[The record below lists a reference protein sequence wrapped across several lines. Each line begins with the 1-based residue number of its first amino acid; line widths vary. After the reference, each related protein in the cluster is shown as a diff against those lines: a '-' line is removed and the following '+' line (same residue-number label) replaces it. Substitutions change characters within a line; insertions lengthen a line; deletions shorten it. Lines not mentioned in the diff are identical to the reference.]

1 MENIEDY
8 KIILKGAEARAKI
21 RSGMQQVADLVRCTL
36 GGISRSVMFEY
47 KGRTQVVNDGMI
59 IAREVVLQ
67 DEVENLGAQAIIE
80 VALRQNELAGDG
92 TTTAMILTEAIINE
106 AMEKIEKMPEF
117 MAGQVNVLE
126 IRRKIQDSC
135 KNIVEEL
142 KKSANPVKTKE
153 DLEKVATVSLDDP
166 KLGKIV
172 AGMVW
177 EVGKDG
183 CVSVE
188 EGFKTET
195 EYETVMGM
203 KFPGTYISDFLITNP
218 QRREAIWEN
227 TPVIV
232 TNATI
237 ESLSELKNIFW
248 AIGDLGNEKGLKK
261 NKLVIIANK
270 FDKSMIGPVVL
281 STIKTN
287 FKILAIKTS
296 ETHF

>member
-21 RSGMQQVADLVRCTL
+21 RYGMQQVADLVRCTL

-126 IRRKIQDSC
+126 IRRKIQDS
-135 KNIVEEL
+135 
-142 KKSANPVKTKE
+142 
-153 DLEKVATVSLDDP
+153 
-166 KLGKIV
+166 
-172 AGMVW
+172 
-177 EVGKDG
+177 
-183 CVSVE
+183 
-188 EGFKTET
+188 
-195 EYETVMGM
+195 
-203 KFPGTYISDFLITNP
+203 
-218 QRREAIWEN
+218 
-227 TPVIV
+227 
-232 TNATI
+232 
-237 ESLSELKNIFW
+237 
-248 AIGDLGNEKGLKK
+248 
-261 NKLVIIANK
+261 
-270 FDKSMIGPVVL
+270 
-281 STIKTN
+281 
-287 FKILAIKTS
+287 
-296 ETHF
+296 